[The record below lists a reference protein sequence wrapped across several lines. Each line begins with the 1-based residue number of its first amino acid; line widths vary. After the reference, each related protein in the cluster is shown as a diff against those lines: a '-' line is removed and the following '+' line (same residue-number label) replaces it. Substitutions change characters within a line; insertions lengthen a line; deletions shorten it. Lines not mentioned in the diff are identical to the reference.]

1 MDWKLVINYGLRTI
15 SNANAILYQ
24 NVLPGSHQQEKYI
37 KYTILMHSVQSS
49 PVLPDDTVLRTTKK
63 KEATVL
69 DTATLAAWNICVYY
83 VY

>member
-24 NVLPGSHQQEKYI
+24 NVLPGSHQQEKYKI
-37 KYTILMHSVQSS
+37 YNTYALRPVQSS
-49 PVLPDDTVLRTTKK
+49 SSRRHGASHNKK

-69 DTATLAAWNICVYY
+69 NTATLDAWNICVYY
-83 VY
+83 VS